1 MQEENTYTQGTWHPE
16 LWDNVRRF
24 NVCYW
29 DTRRS
34 NRAGVFEIIM
44 AKTFPELMTDTKPEI
59 QRIEKYPKKRTWVYH
74 IQTTEKQREIE
85 QDKVRQEGGG
95 RKQKTKTSPTEDEE
109 YESQ

>member
-1 MQEENTYTQGTWHPE
+1 
-16 LWDNVRRF
+16 
-24 NVCYW
+24 
-29 DTRRS
+29 
-34 NRAGVFEIIM
+34 M

-59 QRIEKYPKKRTWVYH
+59 QRIEKHPKKRTWVYH
-74 IQTTEKQREIE
+74 IQTTEKQRQRQIE